1 MRCFLMVA
9 FLLIDPA
16 CASRSPFHEGP
27 TGMNAREQKA
37 LLSAG
42 GSRPR
47 GFERFWLRRGCRIG
61 LIKWS
66 EHQSQSVKEAPA
78 GLLNVIRDEIGR
90 VNRGAGDD
98 ETVFVSVTVFRWE
111 RGFFGRAPR
120 VGYEVIGRDRA
131 GQVMWL
137 GLDRVVVPRERALNL
152 AETDELLLAR
162 EVGRK
167 LRAEL
172 RR

>member
-1 MRCFLMVA
+1 MSARGL
-9 FLLIDPA
+9 
-16 CASRSPFHEGP
+16 ASGWVRAVLVE
-27 TGMNAREQKA
+27 K
-37 LLSAG
+37 
-42 GSRPR
+42 
-47 GFERFWLRRGCRIG
+47 GCRIG

-66 EHQSQSVKEAPA
+66 EHQSQWVKEAPA
-78 GLLNVIRDEIGR
+78 GLLDLIRDEIGR
-90 VNRGAGDD
+90 VNRGEGDG

-111 RGFFGRAPR
+111 RGVFGRAPR
-120 VGYEVIGRDRA
+120 VGYEVIVRDRA
-131 GQVMWL
+131 GQVIWL